1 MLRLGEDTAKA
12 WLRQQG
18 LPVPRGAAATTPEE
32 AVRVASDM
40 PGGAMVKAV
49 VPTGRRGLTGA
60 VIAAATAAK
69 AGEVT
74 RELLSRAV
82 HGYPVRRVYLEER
95 VDIATERYV
104 AFTLSGPTPEMWIS
118 VNGGVDIE
126 EIVQQDP
133 DTVRRYPIHPVKGL
147 ASWDAIEWWAEAGVT
162 GPILR
167 GLGALCSDLFRAFQA
182 ADALLLELNPLAVTT
197 DGRLSLVGAMMGV
210 DEDALFRHREW
221 AAEAAVDEAA
231 ALSERERRIRQINRE
246 IPEGECQYVELSGD
260 IGLLVG
266 GGGAGLYQ
274 HDLMIDM
281 GGEPS
286 NHSVTPPTGRDNRK
300 LKAVLEA
307 ILDNPR
313 LRGLLVGFNFAQMAR
328 ADIRVRTLVEVL
340 EEKRI
345 DTRHLPIVIRLFG
358 AGEAEA
364 RALIE
369 GRPGIHYLPRG
380 TSLRDGVERIVTL
393 TQEGRRSE

>member
-12 WLRQQG
+12 WLRRQG
-18 LPVPRGAAATTPEE
+18 LPIPVGSTATTSEE
-32 AVRVASDM
+32 AVHVAMSM

-49 VPTGRRGLTGA
+49 VPTGRRGLSGA
-60 VIAAATAAK
+60 IIASSTPNE
-69 AGEVT
+69 AGEAAHA
-74 RELLSRAV
+74 LLGRTV
-82 HGYPVRRVYLEER
+82 HGYPVRRVYVEER
-95 VDIATERYV
+95 IDIASELYL
-104 AFTLSGPTPEMWIS
+104 AFTLSGPTPDMWIS
-118 VNGGVDIE
+118 AQGGIDIE
-126 EIVQQDP
+126 NTAQQDP
-133 DTVRRYPIHPVKGL
+133 QAIRRYPIHPVQGL
-147 ASWDAIEWWAEAGVT
+147 ASWDAIERWAEVGVT
-162 GPILR
+162 GSILR
-167 GLGALCSDLFRAFQA
+167 ALGPLCSDLFRAFQS
-182 ADALLLELNPLAVTT
+182 ADALLLELNPLAVTV
-197 DGRLSLVGAMMGV
+197 GGGLSLVGAMMGV
-210 DEDALFRHREW
+210 DEDALYRHREW
-221 AAEAAVDEAA
+221 EDEAA
-231 ALSERERRIRQINRE
+231 ADETADLSERERRIRQINRD
-246 IPEGECQYVELSGD
+246 IPEGECQYIELAGN

-274 HDLMIDM
+274 HDLLIDM
-281 GGEPS
+281 GGEPA

-340 EEKRI
+340 EEKCI

-364 RALIE
+364 RALVT

-380 TSLRDGVERIVTL
+380 SSLRDGVQRIVAL
-393 TQEGRRSE
+393 TQET